1 MSELPGPPP
10 PTPRPAPV
18 GRFLVGVFLVLLG
31 IGWLLH
37 SLDVVSVEW
46 DLLLPIGLIAV
57 GVALVMVA
65 WRGGS
70 PGALITLGAVLT
82 VILTIGTFVKIPLA
96 GGVGDRT
103 ERPPTLRDR
112 TYELSIGKLTVDLGG
127 AAPGEGGG
135 DAVRVAARV
144 GIGQLVVIVP
154 ERITC
159 VSTHA
164 RAGLGEV
171 NVFGERR
178 GGIGPDHRT
187 EAVCLAAPVLSLELS
202 VGLGQVEVRR
212 G

>member
-1 MSELPGPPP
+1 MSELPGPPS
-10 PTPRPAPV
+10 PTPSSAPV

-57 GVALVMVA
+57 GIALVIVA
-65 WRGGS
+65 WYGGS
-70 PGALITLGAVLT
+70 RGALITLGAVLT
-82 VILTIGTFVKIPLA
+82 VILTIGTFVRIPLA

-103 ERPPTLRDR
+103 ERPPTLGDR

-127 AAPGEGGG
+127 AVPGEGG
-135 DAVRVAARV
+135 DDVVRVAARV

-154 ERITC
+154 DQIPC

-164 RAGLGEV
+164 RAGIGEV

-178 GGIGPDHRT
+178 GGIGPDLRT

-202 VGLGQVEVRR
+202 VGLGQVEVHR